1 VETGFG
7 DGNTAEKDSRQ
18 IYKNELLSL
27 FISFSNLRVLRVL
40 RVQDIKIPI
49 HIKIPTKWLPLL
61 ESLSLGMDWDL

>member
-7 DGNTAEKDSRQ
+7 DGFTAEKDSRQ
-18 IYKNELLSL
+18 TYKNKLLSL
-27 FISFSNLRVLRVL
+27 FIPFSNLRVL
-40 RVQDIKIPI
+40 RVQDIKILI

>member
-1 VETGFG
+1 METGFG
-7 DGNTAEKDSRQ
+7 DGNTAEEDSRQ
-18 IYKNELLSL
+18 IYKNDLLSL
-27 FISFSNLRVLRVL
+27 FFSFSNLRVL